1 MSTRARIH
9 AVEKIVY
16 QDKIRE
22 VEVERIVVK
31 KEVVEVEK
39 IVTVEKTREIP
50 VEKVRGV
57 LPPLNGTLFS
67 SMLCVP
73 FYAP

>member
-50 VEKVRGV
+50 V